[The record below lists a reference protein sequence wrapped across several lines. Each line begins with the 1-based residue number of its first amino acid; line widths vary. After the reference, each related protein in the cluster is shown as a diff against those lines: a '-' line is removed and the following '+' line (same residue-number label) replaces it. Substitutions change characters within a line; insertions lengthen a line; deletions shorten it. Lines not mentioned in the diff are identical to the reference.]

1 MTVQDHLRTL
11 LESNKSVFLSGEEI
25 ARRLGVSRNA
35 VWKAIKALQADGY
48 PIQAV
53 PNRGYCLAS
62 SSDVLSES
70 GIRRSV
76 DGRIECQS
84 KAPIETMIITATS
97 AAMGIPATTSPVSP

>member
-35 VWKAIKALQADGY
+35 VWKAIKALQAGGY

-53 PNRGYCLAS
+53 QNRGYCLAA
-62 SSDVLSES
+62 L
-70 GIRRSV
+70 R
-76 DGRIECQS
+76 
-84 KAPIETMIITATS
+84 
-97 AAMGIPATTSPVSP
+97 